1 MNPPKKLVVFAEFTG
16 AYLWVKPANDYT
28 SQVGANI
35 GGARYP
41 IAEKYGISVALQ
53 DDFQAWITKWETTV
67 LPRVEYK
74 YEEIAPRT
82 FWTEIYEEG
91 LSLAR
96 RLKAEVGDRFEVE
109 YHPPWEDPEKDA
121 PDGLIIRILSD
132 GSLQTYQPTA
142 SNP

>member
-1 MNPPKKLVVFAEFTG
+1 MIPQRKLVVFAEFTG

-35 GGARYP
+35 GGTSYP
-41 IAEKYGISVALQ
+41 LAEKYGISVALQ
-53 DDFQAWITKWETTV
+53 ADFQAWISKWEITV

-74 YEEIAPRT
+74 YEEIAPRA

-96 RLKAEVGDRFEVE
+96 RLKAEVGDQFEVE
-109 YHPPWEDPEKDA
+109 YNPTWEDPEKDA
-121 PDGLIIRILSD
+121 PDGLIIGILSD